1 MNQSEKQMQ
10 QRLANLSVKKS
21 SHFSAIATSVI
32 SIRNLWNFVKD
43 STALSEP
50 GGSGA
55 VDPGSAVL
63 SMDKYS
69 IISG

>member
-1 MNQSEKQMQ
+1 MPKLVQT
-10 QRLANLSVKKS
+10 L
-21 SHFSAIATSVI
+21 IGTSDN